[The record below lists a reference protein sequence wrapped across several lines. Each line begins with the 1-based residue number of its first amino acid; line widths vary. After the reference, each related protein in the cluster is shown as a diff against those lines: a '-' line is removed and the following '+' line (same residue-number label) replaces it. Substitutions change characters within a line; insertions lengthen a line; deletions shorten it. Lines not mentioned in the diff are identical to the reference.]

1 MELHGIANAH
11 VGVDKLRTDH
21 RKKSGFRK
29 REEGRGGAF
38 SSVSAI
44 SFLTASHTAEKSTL
58 QPATLAA
65 LLADAIAIVKMTM
78 ASRSFDDL

>member
-21 RKKSGFRK
+21 RKKSGFR
-29 REEGRGGAF
+29 RRVEGGAF